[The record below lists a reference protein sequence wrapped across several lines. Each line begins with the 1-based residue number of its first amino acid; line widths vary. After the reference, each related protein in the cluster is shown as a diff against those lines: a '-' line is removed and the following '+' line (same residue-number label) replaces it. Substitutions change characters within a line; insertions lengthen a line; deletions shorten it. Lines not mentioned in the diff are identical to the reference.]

1 MRWDSWRR
9 AAAAAANKRPSYG
22 RACSAGTA
30 VGGREDSRKRG
41 TVGRG
46 RPPKPADI
54 SILTRPRGGSRR
66 QRRPVRGK
74 AAGFVFYASL
84 GHRREAARA
93 FSLYP

>member
-1 MRWDSWRR
+1 MRWDSRRR
-9 AAAAAANKRPSYG
+9 AAAAAAKKGLLTAG
-22 RACSAGTA
+22 RAPPAQRSEG
-30 VGGREDSRKRG
+30 EKIPERG